1 MDCVKDSA
9 VERILK
15 FYKYIDVDIKMASE
29 WLEQYEQG
37 YNPLGAISYNGM
49 PKSNN
54 LPDCTTT
61 LAIKLVEANAKENI
75 DTLKKR
81 ITELQKLK
89 WEIFN
94 EISTLTPVHKTIV
107 SEFYIKGSKWEY
119 IAGQINYSVRHSKN
133 IRHVALKDLG
143 TRLAQNKYIV
153 NSVIIDEII
162 K

>member
-1 MDCVKDSA
+1 MGCVKDLQ
-9 VERILK
+9 VEKILK

-29 WLEQYEQG
+29 WLERYEQG

-49 PKSNN
+49 PKGTN
-54 LPDCTTT
+54 LSDSTTT
-61 LAIKLVEANAKENI
+61 LAIKLAEANTKENI

-81 ITELQKLK
+81 IMELQKLK

-94 EISTLTPVHKTIV
+94 EIATLTPVHKTIV
-107 SEFYIKGSKWEY
+107 SEFYIKGRRWEY

-143 TRLAQNKYIV
+143 ARFAQNKYIV
-153 NSVIIDEII
+153 NSMIIDENI

>member
-1 MDCVKDSA
+1 MDCVKDSE

-29 WLEQYEQG
+29 WIEQYEMG
-37 YNPLGAISYNGM
+37 YNPLGAISYSGM
-49 PKSNN
+49 PHSNT
-54 LPDCTTT
+54 LLDCTTA
-61 LAIKLVEANAKENI
+61 LAIKLVEANTKENI

-81 ITELQKLK
+81 IEELQKLK

-94 EISTLTPVHKTIV
+94 EISTLTPTHKTIV
-107 SEFYIKGSKWEY
+107 SEFYIKGHKLKY
-119 IAGQINYSVRHSKN
+119 IAEQINYSVRHSKN

-143 TRLAQNKYIV
+143 TRFTKNKYIL
-153 NSVIIDEII
+153 NSMIIDEIL

>member
-1 MDCVKDSA
+1 MGCVKDLQ
-9 VERILK
+9 VEKILK
-15 FYKYIDVDIKMASE
+15 FYKYIDVDIRMVSE
-29 WLEQYEQG
+29 WLEQYELG

-49 PKSNN
+49 PKCTN
-54 LPDCTTT
+54 LSDCTTI
-61 LAIKLVEANAKENI
+61 LAIKLAEANTKENI

-94 EISTLTPVHKTIV
+94 EISTLTPIHKTIV
-107 SEFYIKGSKWEY
+107 SEFYIRGHKWKY
-119 IAGQINYSVRHSKN
+119 IAEQINYSVRQSKN

-143 TRLAQNKYIV
+143 TRFAKNKYILSSMIV
-153 NSVIIDEII
+153 DEIL